1 MQANNWLRYS
11 KTKPL
16 MYVRYC
22 FQITIYMIFTNIIM
36 ISIMEWASMYYIV
49 KSQEGRSIGEIMFD
63 HQQENMESDISS
75 KGSVESRFKN
85 QKLANYRKKE
95 VRNRKRYVCYLVT
108 MNIVGLLFQ
117 ISSYL
122 SLDIVESEFF
132 KPTKI
137 AIFIYEIILM
147 FNMLRVFI
155 KLYLKMKNSHR
166 YEYET
171 TGRSMVLQFTVSL
184 MAMMMVM
191 IYSTTSLV
199 STIVIKGSG
208 FSDLENKIR
217 NLSCL

>member
-1 MQANNWLRYS
+1 MMGGAYQNLFVSDIWLNRKKEYEKSGTCSDNKNFISNDWMQLT

-16 MYVRYC
+16 MYVRY
-22 FQITIYMIFTNIIM
+22 FIQITIYMIFTNIIM

-63 HQQENMESDISS
+63 HQQENMESDVSRSDTID
-75 KGSVESRFKN
+75 SRFKH

-95 VRNRKRYVCYLVT
+95 LRNRKRYGCYLVT

-122 SLDIVESEFF
+122 SLDIVESKFF

-137 AIFIYEIILM
+137 AIFVYEIILM

-155 KLYLKMKNSHR
+155 KLYLKMKNKHR

-171 TGRSMVLQFTVSL
+171 TGRSMVL
-184 MAMMMVM
+184 
-191 IYSTTSLV
+191 
-199 STIVIKGSG
+199 
-208 FSDLENKIR
+208 
-217 NLSCL
+217 